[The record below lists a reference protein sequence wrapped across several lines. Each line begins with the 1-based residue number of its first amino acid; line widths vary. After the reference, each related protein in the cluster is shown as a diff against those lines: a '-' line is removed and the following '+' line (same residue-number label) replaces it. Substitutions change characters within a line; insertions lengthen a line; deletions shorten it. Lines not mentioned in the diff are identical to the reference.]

1 MSISSSSILPS
12 GVSAGT
18 ADTLLGAGQATPSSA
33 KQAAQQFES
42 LLLAQM
48 LNSVHETE
56 STSLDGNGDGD
67 ENSSAANS
75 PVQDMANQQFAQMIS
90 QKGGMGLSRLVVEG
104 LEQKSAQAPSGTEK
118 NKV

>member
-1 MSISSSSILPS
+1 MPNTIITS

-18 ADTLLGAGQATPSSA
+18 PIGTTDALLGAGQARPTNA

-48 LNSVHETE
+48 LNSIHEEE
-56 STSLDGNGDGD
+56 STGLDGVEDSNGAT
-67 ENSSAANS
+67 AAL
-75 PVQDMANQQFAQMIS
+75 QDMANQQFAQMLP
-90 QKGGMGLSRLVVEG
+90 QKGGVGLSRLVVEG
-104 LEQKSAQAPSGTEK
+104 LGQKDLKKMTSVEK